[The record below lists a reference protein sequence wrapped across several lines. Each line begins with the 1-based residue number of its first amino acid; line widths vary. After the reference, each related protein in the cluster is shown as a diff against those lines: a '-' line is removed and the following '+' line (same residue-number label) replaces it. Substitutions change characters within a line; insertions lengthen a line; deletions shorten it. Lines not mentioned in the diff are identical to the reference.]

1 MWNCFWFIIILGRS
15 WIVLIKNRDGDSVS
29 YYKWMSF
36 YISILVNVL
45 SIGRWIKYRW
55 SYLFFKWNNFGI
67 KFIIIRWYINF
78 V

>member
-1 MWNCFWFIIILGRS
+1 MWNCFWFIILGRS

-29 YYKWMSF
+29 YYKWTSF

>member
-1 MWNCFWFIIILGRS
+1 MWNCFWFIILGRS